1 MGYIAALSRRR
12 TGFKS
17 QLGYQ
22 IIIRRK
28 TMKLFS
34 DTRTVLEDCKRL
46 LRAIKTDNL
55 NHVAE
60 VKIVSA
66 KIDTIITR
74 LSRAI
79 DN

>member
-1 MGYIAALSRRR
+1 
-12 TGFKS
+12 
-17 QLGYQ
+17 
-22 IIIRRK
+22 
-28 TMKLFS
+28 MKLFS